1 MTLAV
6 DWALKSNCLS
16 VCVCVFAG
24 ECAGHGVGEAP
35 GNPHGPRRPDPRQAG
50 GDGAELGAAQ
60 EQGQCHPHFMLHR
73 LHFSATH
80 HSCFIGSTSVPPT
93 IHASSA
99 PLQGNP
105 LDIRFVEFDQ
115 LPHLFIGSDCH
126 PFCWFSSQN
135 SQLEKFHSR
144 HGIDL

>member
-1 MTLAV
+1 M
-6 DWALKSNCLS
+6 S
-16 VCVCVFAG
+16 VCLQVNALGTESVRLQG
-24 ECAGHGVGEAP
+24 IHMDQGDQIHGK
-35 GNPHGPRRPDPRQAG
+35 
-50 GDGAELGAAQ
+50 Q
-60 EQGQCHPHFMLHR
+60 EEMEQNWEQLR
-73 LHFSATH
+73 NKVSATH
-80 HSCFIGSTSVPPT
+80 ISCFIGSTSVPPT